1 MYKLGIDIGSTTVKV
16 VVLDDSHKILFS
28 DYKRHYANIKETLQA
43 LINDA
48 KARLGDVEVT
58 PAITG
63 SGGLALAEVIG
74 VPFTQEV
81 VCVSEA
87 LQDYAPQTDVAIELG
102 GEDAKI
108 IYFTNGIEQRMNGV
122 CAGGTGSFID
132 QMATLLQTDASGL
145 NEYAKDYDTIYPIA
159 ARCGVFAK
167 TDIQPLINEGATK
180 PNLAASIFQAVV
192 NQTIS
197 GLACGKPIKGNVA
210 FLGGPLH
217 FLPELK
223 NAFIRT
229 LNLTGDA
236 IIDPGHSHLFAATG
250 AALNSKPEVSRT
262 LGELSHS
269 LDGELHMAENVLRLP
284 PLFEDEAAYETFK
297 EEHNKYKVKRGDLA
311 TYKGNCFIG
320 VDAGSTTTKVALV
333 GSNGELLYDF
343 YSSNNGSPLNTTIKA
358 IKDIYSKLP
367 EGAVIAG
374 SCSTGYGEALIK
386 QALSLDFGEVET
398 IAHYTAAAFFDPEVD
413 CILDIGGQ
421 DMKCIKIKN
430 KVVDNVMLNE
440 ACSSGCGSFIETFAK
455 SLNYDIADFAK
466 IATTAKTPIDLGSR
480 CTVFMNSKVKQ
491 AQKEGASVAD
501 ISAGLAYSVIKNA
514 LLKVIKLT
522 DPKDLGKNIVV
533 QGGTFYNDAVLKSF
547 EVISGRTAIRPD
559 ISGIMGAFGA
569 ALIAM
574 NKYKEGFKTS
584 MLSIDEISKLT
595 YTTNMTRCKGCTNNC
610 LLTINRFSNGKNFIT
625 GNRCEKGVG
634 LKKNADNIPNLF
646 EYKLNRIFDYTPLTP
661 DMAKRGVIGIPR
673 VLNMYENYPFWF
685 TFLTKLGFSVVLSP
699 KSSRDIYSLGIESI
713 PSESECYPAKISH
726 GHVMWLLKNGITSI
740 FYPCVPYEM
749 NETPEAN
756 NHYNCPIVTSYAE
769 NIKNNMEELKD
780 DKITFIRPFVALDNE
795 QALVDRMYREM
806 KKYYD
811 VTTDEI
817 ASAVRAAYEEAEKVK
832 TDIREKG
839 EETLRYID
847 EHDILGIVLAGRPYH
862 IDPEINH
869 GLPELINSYKIA
881 VLTEDSVAHLG
892 QVDRPLIVSDQWM
905 YHSRL
910 YKAANYVKTCDNLE
924 LIQLNSFGCGL
935 DAVTTDCVNDIL
947 TKSGKIYTVLK
958 IDEVSNLGAARIRIR
973 SLISAVNSRK
983 EQNYKTCPSSSAI
996 NRIEFTKD
1004 MMKDYTV
1011 LAPQMS
1017 PIHFNLLESAFKVMG
1032 LNIEIL
1038 PDATKET
1045 IDVGLKYVNNDACYP
1060 SLIVVGQL
1068 MSAITSNKYDVNKLA
1083 VIMSQTGGGCR
1094 ATNYVGFIRRALAKA
1109 GYGQIPV
1116 IALSAQGFEKNS
1128 GFPITLK
1135 LAKRAIQALVYG
1147 DVFMRCLYH
1156 TRPYEKEPG
1165 SANAIHEKWEKICKK
1180 TLEETGSTAR
1190 FKKNISGIVHDFDTL
1205 PLLDIKKPR
1214 VGIVGEILVKFL
1226 PSANNHL
1233 VDLLES
1239 EGAEAVMPDLLD
1251 FFMYCFYNSNY
1262 KYEYLGKTHKGA
1274 IIGNAA
1280 ISLLEHMRKPAT
1292 DALKAS
1298 KRFDPPTPITHLAEY
1313 ARPFVSIG
1321 NQTGEGWFLTGEM
1334 IELIN
1339 SGAANIVCAQP
1350 FACLPNHIVGK
1361 GVIKHLREAYPD
1373 ANIVAVDYDPGA
1385 SEVNQINRIKLML
1398 AAANKKLR

>member
-1 MYKLGIDIGSTTVKV
+1 M
-16 VVLDDSHKILFS
+16 
-28 DYKRHYANIKETLQA
+28 
-43 LINDA
+43 
-48 KARLGDVEVT
+48 
-58 PAITG
+58 
-63 SGGLALAEVIG
+63 
-74 VPFTQEV
+74 
-81 VCVSEA
+81 
-87 LQDYAPQTDVAIELG
+87 
-102 GEDAKI
+102 
-108 IYFTNGIEQRMNGV
+108 
-122 CAGGTGSFID
+122 
-132 QMATLLQTDASGL
+132 
-145 NEYAKDYDTIYPIA
+145 
-159 ARCGVFAK
+159 
-167 TDIQPLINEGATK
+167 
-180 PNLAASIFQAVV
+180 
-192 NQTIS
+192 
-197 GLACGKPIKGNVA
+197 
-210 FLGGPLH
+210 
-217 FLPELK
+217 
-223 NAFIRT
+223 
-229 LNLTGDA
+229 
-236 IIDPGHSHLFAATG
+236 
-250 AALNSKPEVSRT
+250 
-262 LGELSHS
+262 
-269 LDGELHMAENVLRLP
+269 
-284 PLFEDEAAYETFK
+284 
-297 EEHNKYKVKRGDLA
+297 
-311 TYKGNCFIG
+311 
-320 VDAGSTTTKVALV
+320 
-333 GSNGELLYDF
+333 
-343 YSSNNGSPLNTTIKA
+343 
-358 IKDIYSKLP
+358 
-367 EGAVIAG
+367 IAG

-430 KVVDNVMLNE
+430 GVVDNVMLNE

-455 SLNYDIADFAK
+455 SLNYDIADFAH
-466 IATTAKTPIDLGSR
+466 IAITARTPIDLGSR

-569 ALIAM
+569 ALIAR
-574 NKYKEGFKTS
+574 NKYKEGFVTT
-584 MLSIDEISKLT
+584 MLPIEEIRKLT
-595 YTTNMTRCKGCTNNC
+595 YESSMTRCKGCTNNC
-610 LLTINRFSNGKNFIT
+610 LLTINKFSNGKRFIT

-646 EYKLNRIFDYTPLTP
+646 EYKLGRIFGYESLKPEE
-661 DMAKRGVIGIPR
+661 AKRGVIGVPR
-673 VLNMYENYPFWF
+673 VLNMYENYPFWH

-699 KSSRDIYSLGIESI
+699 KSSRNIYSLGIESI

-726 GHVMWLLKNGITSI
+726 GHVMWLLKNGIKSI

-756 NHYNCPIVTSYAE
+756 NHYNCPIVASYAE
-769 NIKNNMEELKD
+769 YIKNNMEELKAD
-780 DKITFIRPFVALDNE
+780 DITFIRPFVALDNE
-795 QALVDRMYREM
+795 EALVKRMYREM
-806 KKYYD
+806 SKYYD
-811 VTTDEI
+811 VTMDEI
-817 ASAVRAAYEEAEKVK
+817 GSAIHAAYAEAEKVK
-832 TDIREKG
+832 EDVRAKG

-847 EHDILGIVLAGRPYH
+847 EHDMLGIVLAGRPYH
-862 IDPEINH
+862 LDPEINH

-881 VLTEDSVAHLG
+881 VFTEDSVAHLG
-892 QVDRPLIVSDQWM
+892 KVERPLIVSDQWM

-973 SLISAVNSRK
+973 SLISAVNSRH
-983 EQNYKTCPSSSAI
+983 EQHYKTCPSSSAI
-996 NRIEFTKD
+996 NRIEFTKE
-1004 MMKDYTV
+1004 MKKDYTV

-1017 PIHFNLLESAFKVMG
+1017 PIHFDLLAPAFKCMG
-1032 LNIEIL
+1032 INIEIL

-1060 SLIVVGQL
+1060 SLIVVGQM
-1068 MSAITSNKYDVNKLA
+1068 MSAITSGKYDVNKLA

-1094 ATNYVGFIRRALAKA
+1094 ATNYVGFIRRALSKA

-1128 GFPITLK
+1128 GFKINYK
-1135 LAKRAIQALVYG
+1135 VVKRAMQALIYG
-1147 DVFMRCLYH
+1147 DVFMRCLYR
-1156 TRPYEKEPG
+1156 TRPYEKEKG
-1165 SANAIHEKWEKICKK
+1165 SANALHEKWKK
-1180 TLEETGSTAR
+1180 VCLESLTKTGSNAV
-1190 FKKNISGIVHDFDTL
+1190 FKKNIQGIVHDFDTL

-1233 VDLLES
+1233 VDLLEA

-1251 FFMYCFYNSNY
+1251 FFMYCFYNNNY
-1262 KYEYLGKTHKGA
+1262 NYEFLGKTKKGA
-1274 IIGNAA
+1274 IVSNTVIKV
-1280 ISLLEHMRKPAT
+1280 LESFRKPAR
-1292 DALKAS
+1292 DALEKS
-1298 KRFDPPTPITHLAEY
+1298 ERFEAPAHIEKLAAY
-1313 ARPFVSIG
+1313 ARPIVSIG
-1321 NQTGEGWFLTGEM
+1321 NQNGEGWFLTGEM
-1334 IELIN
+1334 IELIK
-1339 SGAANIVCAQP
+1339 SGAPNIVCAQP

-1361 GVIKHLREAYPD
+1361 GVIKHLREAYPE

-1385 SEVNQINRIKLML
+1385 SEVNQVNRIKLML
-1398 AAANKKLR
+1398 AAANKNMKK